1 MIDSVY
7 QAALDLAQERTPAW
21 AKSRQTIAALSLRD
35 RPLPGRKSEHW
46 KYAPLSSLPPV
57 VIRQA
62 ANEVA
67 KPRSLPTLDGV
78 TITVSPN
85 GHLECSD
92 TLPTGVTV
100 RTFDALDHTEAND
113 LSRLLETGV
122 ADRSGLIRDVSNA
135 TCTVGL
141 WIEVSKDVQVDL
153 PLTVVWDL
161 SLGGAWMSS
170 QLVVRLQRG
179 AQVSIVEQFSSSDQ
193 TLCHQ
198 HGLTDLF
205 LCDGA
210 NLDYVRLGDFAPT
223 TYFLGGVFASLAR
236 DAQLSAF
243 AYTQGANLSRNEVGI
258 RFDAPGAHA
267 DVNGV
272 YLPRGREVVD
282 FHTTLEHAAEHCASN
297 ETFRGIVGDHAN
309 AVFNGRI
316 HIHEGAQ
323 KTVAQLSNK
332 NLLTSDTAQLNT
344 KPELEIYAND
354 VQCAHGATV
363 AQLNDEAVHYLRSRG
378 VSKEVAVQLISIGF
392 VETLFERVRH
402 QSVREWLRQQ
412 TRVRCDSPSNVG
424 AAP

>member
-1 MIDSVY
+1 
-7 QAALDLAQERTPAW
+7 
-21 AKSRQTIAALSLRD
+21 
-35 RPLPGRKSEHW
+35 
-46 KYAPLSSLPPV
+46 
-57 VIRQA
+57 
-62 ANEVA
+62 VA

-243 AYTQGANLSRNEVGI
+243 AYTQGANLSRNEVGV

-282 FHTTLEHAAEHCASN
+282 FHTTLEHAAEHCTSN

-332 NLLTSDTAQLNT
+332 NLLTSDTAQVNT

-402 QSVREWLRQQ
+402 ESVRDWLRQQ
-412 TRVRCDSPSNVG
+412 TRVRCDSPSNVSV
-424 AAP
+424 AP

>member
-1 MIDSVY
+1 MIGSVY
-7 QAALDLAQERTPAW
+7 QAALELAQERAPAW
-21 AKSRQTIAALSLRD
+21 ARSRQSIAALSLRD

-46 KYAPLSSLPPV
+46 KYAPLSSFPPV
-57 VIRQA
+57 VIQRPPADA
-62 ANEVA
+62 AST
-67 KPRSLPTLDGV
+67 RSLPVMDGV
-78 TITVSPN
+78 TITVSQD
-85 GHLECSD
+85 GTVECSD
-92 TLPTGVTV
+92 TLPVGLSVSS
-100 RTFDALDHTEAND
+100 FDALDDARAND
-113 LSRLLETGV
+113 LTRLLETGV

-141 WIEVSKDVQVDL
+141 LIEVSKDLQVDL

-161 SLGGAWMSS
+161 SLGSAWMSS
-170 QLVVRLQRG
+170 QLVVNLQRG
-179 AQVSIVEQFSSSDQ
+179 AQLSIVEQFSNTDE

-198 HGLTDLF
+198 HGLTELF
-205 LCDGA
+205 LGDGA
-210 NLDYVRLGDFAPT
+210 NLDYVRLGDFAPAS
-223 TYFLGGVFASLAR
+223 YFMGGVFACLAR

-282 FHTTLEHAAEHCASN
+282 FHTTLEHAAEHCTSN

-332 NLLTSDTAQLNT
+332 NLLTSDTAQVNT

-402 QSVREWLRQQ
+402 ESVRDWLRQQ
-412 TRVRCDSPSNVG
+412 TRERCDSPSNAS
-424 AAP
+424 AAS